1 MIPKIIHSV
10 WIGDKTP
17 SIDFRHQWKEI
28 FDESWKI
35 IHWNDDMIFK
45 EFSIDLDISGP
56 TLVSDYIRLLILE
69 KYGGIYADVDMMFF
83 KPLDEFLHH
92 KAFFTYQLPK
102 IKRAKN
108 KTPRGLS
115 LRDCIKNKINIFEF
129 YDEDIYCNNNLIGSE
144 PNSKAIRNY
153 IELFKID
160 KELPIKNRFSYVD
173 YGAGPSMTT
182 HLINQY
188 VNANGNTQHCK
199 ELSVYESSVFHPT
212 NYIQYKDAVIS
223 RDFESVIQ
231 EQILIAKEMNSYC
244 VHFQTSSEVSNYV
257 KK

>member
-10 WIGDKTP
+10 WIGDKKP
-17 SIDFRHQWKEI
+17 RLDFRNQWPEV
-28 FDESWKI
+28 FDNTWKI
-35 IHWNDDMIFK
+35 IHWDDNKIFN
-45 EFSIDLDISGP
+45 EFDIDYNFPP
-56 TLVSDYIRLLILE
+56 TLMSDYIRLLILQR
-69 KYGGIYADVDMMFF
+69 YGGIYSDTDVMFF
-83 KPLDEFLHH
+83 KPLDNFLHH
-92 KAFFTYQLPK
+92 KSFFTYQLPK
-102 IKRAKN
+102 IKKAFRI
-108 KTPRGLS
+108 TPKGLK
-115 LRDCIKNKINIFEF
+115 LKECIENKINIFKF
-129 YDEDIYCNNNLIGSE
+129 YNTDIYCNNNLIGAE
-144 PNSKAIRNY
+144 PNSEAINNY
-153 IELFKID
+153 IDIFKKD

>member
-1 MIPKIIHSV
+1 MTPKIIHTV
-10 WIGDKTP
+10 WIGNKKP
-17 SIDFRHQWKEI
+17 RLDFRDQWKEV
-28 FDESWKI
+28 FDDTWTFMHWDDEKI
-35 IHWNDDMIFK
+35 SQ
-45 EFSIDLDISGP
+45 EFEIDVPISGP
-56 TLVSDYIRLLILE
+56 TLTSDYVRLLVLQ
-69 KYGGIYADVDMMFF
+69 KYGGIYADADMMFF

-102 IKRAKN
+102 IEKAKK

-115 LRDCIKNKINIFEF
+115 LYDCVKNKINIFEF
-129 YDEDIYCNNNLIGSE
+129 YSEDIYCNNNLIGSE

-153 IELFKID
+153 LELFRID
-160 KELPIKNRFSYVD
+160 KDMPIEQRFSYVD

-182 HLINQY
+182 YLVSLF
-188 VNANGNTQHCK
+188 VNLNGDTQHCD

-212 NYIQYKDAVIS
+212 NYTQYMNAVVK

-231 EQILIAKEMNSYC
+231 EQIDIAKELGSYC
-244 VHFQTSSEVSNYV
+244 VHFQTSSEVGDYV